1 MLWCLGPASAF
12 AADYTFTGKAMAPHN
27 EDWSQAENWDPTNG
41 PPGDGDTVTIGT
53 SDNGFFVN
61 VDSAVTVESVTV
73 ISSILQGGGSL
84 SVSGDMECLYAQL
97 MPGGGITVEGGLF
110 VEPVPDIPDYR
121 TTTLS
126 CPMTLDGTSIIYSN
140 AVLQFG
146 AAVALINNATL
157 NLQGGAQL
165 VLLADPGSTFIN
177 NGGLDA
183 VLGGTAIVSTSD
195 SLFSNGPTGSVIV
208 SSGTTLEIQ
217 GTLADSGIFNVDSNA
232 LIIDSANTAFH
243 DQASFDGAGT
253 MLLEGGDSTLDGTVT
268 IHGNFLMGS
277 NSVPVITMNGTLEVG
292 SDGTFEWLG
301 GGLTGVETN
310 VTGTILID
318 TNGVMEINNLNGL
331 TLKNVV
337 VTNNGFINWV
347 DSGVLFMGYNAQIV
361 NAGFFIAFAD
371 GQLQPLSDGSPGFNV
386 ASVQNIEGTF
396 EKQLGSTSN
405 NAATTIGI
413 PFYSGDVTV
422 YEGNLSFTAG
432 ASINTWAVGSDAAI
446 QLKGG
451 TYSLAQDVLGG
462 IIKGLAGYGVG
473 TVTMNS
479 GVILWFAELSVLV
492 VDGGEFIQSG
502 GTINGGYSPLYVVN
516 GGQFVWHGG
525 TISNAEIAID
535 ASSVMNMSAGTIVGS
550 TITNAGTV
558 NWTNGNGL
566 LVINAGDSVVFNN
579 AGQFNI
585 GCDSYFNDVS
595 TNINTRPV
603 LTNEVTGVIT
613 KAGTSGTSDLG
624 IALVNLGKII
634 AQQGNLE
641 LAEVDDLAGLDYF
654 LLEGGKITFDDPT
667 VIHGKVEGSGAITA
681 NEGLTFSDD
690 EVDVYLITFSG
701 DITNDGTFILFYGAP
716 GELTLQGNNF
726 TQTANGRLVIPVRGT
741 NAVTKDFG
749 QLIVSGYGEATL
761 AGRLVAV
768 ITNGYA
774 PPVGASFPFL
784 TSYQRNGT
792 FTNVML
798 PQGMT
803 LNYTGGGA
811 TLVVTSAVPVQITS
825 PAVTNG
831 QFQFGFNTVTN
842 RSYTV
847 QYTDD
852 LSTGAWTY
860 LTNLTGDG
868 SFWQSPPLA
877 SLAAHRF
884 FRVSNP

>member
-1 MLWCLGPASAF
+1 MLWCLGAASAF
-12 AADYTFTGKAMAPHN
+12 AADYTFTGKAPAPN
-27 EDWSQAENWDPTNG
+27 NQDWSFAENWDPTNG

-53 SDNGFFVN
+53 ADNGFFVDVN
-61 VDSAVTVESVTV
+61 SAVTVDNVTV

-84 SVSGDMECLYAQL
+84 KVSGDMECLYAEL

-126 CPMTLDGTSIIYSN
+126 SPMTLDGTSIIYSN

-183 VLGGTAIVSTSD
+183 VLGGTAMVSTSD

-208 SSGTTLEIQ
+208 TSGTTLEIQ
-217 GTLADSGIFNVDSNA
+217 GTLADSGIFNVDTNA
-232 LIIDSANTAFH
+232 FIIDSANTAFH

-253 MLLEGGDSTLDGTVT
+253 TLLEGGDSTLDGTVT
-268 IHGNFLMGS
+268 IHGNVLMGS

-361 NAGFFIAFAD
+361 NDGFFIAFAD
-371 GQLQPLSDGSPGFNV
+371 GQLQPLSDGTAGYDV
-386 ASVQNIEGTF
+386 AWVQNIEGTF
-396 EKQLGSTSN
+396 EKQLGSASN
-405 NAATTIGI
+405 NAATVFGI
-413 PFYSGDVTV
+413 PFYDGDVVV
-422 YEGNLSFTAG
+422 YEGNLNFTAG
-432 ASINTWAVGSDAAI
+432 GSIDTWSVGSDAAI

-451 TYSLAQDVLGG
+451 TYTSSLSSLVGRIQ
-462 IIKGLAGYGVG
+462 GLAGYGVG
-473 TVTMNS
+473 AVTMNG
-479 GVILWFAELSVLV
+479 GVTLWLPEITALAVN
-492 VDGGEFIQSG
+492 GGVFIQSG
-502 GTINGGYSPLYVVN
+502 GVITGNESLVYILNN
-516 GGQFVWHGG
+516 GQFVWNGG
-525 TISNAEIAID
+525 TISNVEIAID
-535 ASSVMNMSAGTIVGS
+535 SSSVMNMSAGTILGS

-613 KAGTSGTSDLG
+613 KAGTSGTSGLG

-641 LAEVDDLAGLDYF
+641 LAEVDDLAGLDDF
-654 LLEGGKITFDDPT
+654 VLEGGKITFDDPT

-681 NEGLTFSDD
+681 NDGLTFSGD

-784 TSYQRNGT
+784 SSYQRNGT

-803 LNYTGGGA
+803 LNYTSGGA
-811 TLVVTSAVPVQITS
+811 TLVVTSAVPVQIIS

-868 SFWQSPPLA
+868 SFWQLPPLA
-877 SLAAHRF
+877 ALAAHGF